1 MYEVDK
7 KWQYQIVSNR
17 FYELYYG
24 HKDKVT
30 VIKRYSFRSGG
41 KSMSAVRQ
49 DAWSDDDD
57 LILAEVTLRHIREGG
72 TQLSAFEEVGERI
85 GRTSAACGFRW
96 NSYVRK
102 KYEPAIQIAKAQR
115 QKRNQLKR
123 QTVSSLQGIG
133 TISAV
138 SALDMAEMTLPRSER
153 GERGERIDRNDGM
166 TEETISIDVVIRFL
180 RQWKVTYQDMTRHT
194 RNLEKEL
201 HEAHE
206 QLDRMKKENDHLNKQ
221 YNVVETDYRVVNDDY
236 KALIQIMDRA
246 RKLAFLVEE
255 DEDNNKSRFK
265 MDANGNLER
274 IES

>member
-1 MYEVDK
+1 
-7 KWQYQIVSNR
+7 
-17 FYELYYG
+17 
-24 HKDKVT
+24 
-30 VIKRYSFRSGG
+30 
-41 KSMSAVRQ
+41 MSAVRQ

-123 QTVSSLQGIG
+123 QTASSLQGLTG
-133 TISAV
+133 MVEV
-138 SALDMAEMTLPRSER
+138 SAMEIADLKMP
-153 GERGERIDRNDGM
+153 RNDRM
-166 TEETISIDVVIRFL
+166 ERNDAITEELISIDAVIRFL
-180 RQWKVTYQDMTRHT
+180 RQWKVTYQEMTRHT
-194 RNLEKEL
+194 RSLEKEL
-201 HEAHE
+201 HETQE
-206 QLDRMKKENDHLNKQ
+206 QLDRIKKENDKLNKQ

-236 KALIQIMDRA
+236 RALIQIMDRA

-255 DEDNNKSRFK
+255 DEENKSRFK